1 MAATAAPPAVPPAT
15 AAAAA
20 PPAMPPAAAAT
31 VAPPQINLS
40 DSDSNS
46 GSYSSADDDSGCCEI
61 VELVG
66 NKGKTSFVC
75 LSGDVRRIMLDK
87 VKANAS
93 KGNPNASS
101 HEIAKTMLHSVVAK
115 RTQLIELA
123 VGLDATMEI
132 PDGGGETSIWDLL
145 SRAIP
150 TSIPMKI
157 TKISVT
163 VHMVAIWVIMSTM
176 LKTRVLRRTEKHDLQ
191 SYLKFMIWIE
201 ASSWRELA
209 KADLIDKNAKP
220 YNLPTEEME
229 RLYLSNGRFK
239 PPAPFLLCAK
249 CGHNL
254 VDKPA
259 KNESAVRDNK
269 RVHLQWEKNSTTV
282 ENFLQGKGVSLKDKT
297 SQSRHSQRH
306 KLPTV
311 DRV

>member
-1 MAATAAPPAVPPAT
+1 MAATAAPPAVPPTT

-20 PPAMPPAAAAT
+20 HPAVPPAAAAT

-46 GSYSSADDDSGCCEI
+46 DSYSSADDNSGSCEI
-61 VELVG
+61 VESVG

-87 VKANAS
+87 VKAKAS
-93 KGNPNASS
+93 KGNPNVSS
-101 HEIAKTMLHSVVAK
+101 HEIAKTMLHSVVAR

-132 PDGGGETSIWDLL
+132 PDGGGETSICNLL

-157 TKISVT
+157 TKISIT
-163 VHMVAIWVIMSTM
+163 VHMVGIWVIMSTM
-176 LKTRVLRRTEKHDLQ
+176 LKTGVLCRTEKHDLQ
-191 SYLKFMIWIE
+191 SYLKFMIRIE

-229 RLYLSNGRFK
+229 RL
-239 PPAPFLLCAK
+239 
-249 CGHNL
+249 
-254 VDKPA
+254 
-259 KNESAVRDNK
+259 
-269 RVHLQWEKNSTTV
+269 
-282 ENFLQGKGVSLKDKT
+282 
-297 SQSRHSQRH
+297 
-306 KLPTV
+306 
-311 DRV
+311 